1 MDKENC
7 AVVTDFILLGFSD
20 APEPPWIPLPAVSFH
35 LGVTVWGNLGMIGLI
50 QVSSGLHTPMYFFLS
65 HLSFVDFS
73 YSTTVMPKMLANIL
87 NEDSHFLPGMHCA
100 ILPVLHI
107 WGNWG
112 HSAGSDAL
120 WPLCG
125 HLWPTAVHGHHV
137 PKSLHGVGDLCY
149 LNATVCSVIHLCLA
163 LQIPSY
169 RSNVINHFFCDLPPL
184 FSLAC
189 SDVTV
194 IQLMLYIVAI
204 FSEIITSVIILISY
218 LFILITILRMHSAQ
232 GRCKAF
238 STCASHLAAI
248 AVLQGTILSIY
259 CQPHS
264 GKSRGI
270 GWMATV
276 FYTVVI
282 PMLNPL
288 IYSLRNKD
296 VKEALRKVVSSKI
309 FS

>member
-1 MDKENC
+1 MDEENC
-7 AVVTDFILLGFSD
+7 TAVTDFILLGFSD
-20 APEPPWIPLPAVSFH
+20 APELRVFLSLLFLSIY
-35 LGVTVWGNLGMIGLI
+35 GVTVWENLGMIALI

-65 HLSFVDFS
+65 HLSFVDFC
-73 YSTTVMPKMLANIL
+73 YSTISTPKMIANIL
-87 NEDSHFLPGMHCA
+87 KEDKIISFQECTVQSYLFCTFGVTEVILLAVMAYDCFVA
-100 ILPVLHI
+100 I
-107 WGNWG
+107 
-112 HSAGSDAL
+112 
-120 WPLCG
+120 
-125 HLWPTAVHGHHV
+125 WPTAVHGHHV
-137 PKSLHGVGDLCY
+137 SKSLRGVGVLLY

-259 CQPHS
+259 CRPHS
-264 GKSRGI
+264 GNI
-270 GWMATV
+270 
-276 FYTVVI
+276 
-282 PMLNPL
+282 L
-288 IYSLRNKD
+288 
-296 VKEALRKVVSSKI
+296 ALTEWPQCSTL
-309 FS
+309 